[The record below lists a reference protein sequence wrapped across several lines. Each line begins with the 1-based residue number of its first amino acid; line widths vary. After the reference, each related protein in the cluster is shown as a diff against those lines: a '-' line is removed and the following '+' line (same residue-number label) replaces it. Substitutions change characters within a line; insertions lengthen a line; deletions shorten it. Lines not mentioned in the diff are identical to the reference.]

1 MILKLNVCVADSKR
15 VPEVRK
21 FDEQSEFYITEGCH
35 IIELSNLE
43 SDPLVSIARA
53 RVEPGVTTKWHQLI
67 GVTERYVIQSG
78 SGSVEV
84 GQLAP
89 QQVGAGDVVI
99 IPPGC
104 RQRISN
110 NGGEDLV
117 FLAICSPRFT
127 PDAYVDLETREGQ
140 PL

>member
-1 MILKLNVCVADSKR
+1 MDEPRIIHFDAGSEYWFGERCYINELANG
-15 VPEVRK
+15 PE
-21 FDEQSEFYITEGCH
+21 
-35 IIELSNLE
+35 
-43 SDPLVSIARA
+43 DPDVSIARA
-53 RVEPGVTTKWHQLI
+53 RVEPGVTTAWHSLSA
-67 GVTERYVIQSG
+67 VTERYVIQSG